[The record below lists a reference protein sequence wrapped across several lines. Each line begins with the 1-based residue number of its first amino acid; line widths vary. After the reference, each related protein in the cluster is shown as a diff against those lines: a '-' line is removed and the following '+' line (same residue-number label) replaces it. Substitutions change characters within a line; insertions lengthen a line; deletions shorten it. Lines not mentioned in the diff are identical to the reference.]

1 MVRSDLAAKPF
12 IQPAP
17 QVLTGGMMGVTRLL
31 IADASDALRLG
42 LRMIFSLDPTV
53 SIVADLDCAEAL
65 RDYVCALRPDVVV
78 YDADMPGA
86 DTVIAATRLDA
97 PNAIWLA
104 LTMQTSDRFRA
115 LVIAQGASTCIEK
128 RASPLELLD
137 AFEQYRPR
145 PRVSPN

>member
-1 MVRSDLAAKPF
+1 MVRSDIVTKTF
-12 IQPAP
+12 MQPLP
-17 QVLTGGMMGVTRLL
+17 TVVTGGMMGVTRLL

-42 LRMIFSLDPTV
+42 LRMIFSLDPSV
-53 SIVADLDCAEAL
+53 SIVADLDCADAL

-78 YDADMPGA
+78 YDADMAGA
-86 DTVIAATRLDA
+86 DRVIDATRLDA
-97 PNAIWLA
+97 PDTVWLA

-115 LVIAQGASTCIEK
+115 LVIEQGASACIEK

-137 AFEQYRPR
+137 AFEQHRPR